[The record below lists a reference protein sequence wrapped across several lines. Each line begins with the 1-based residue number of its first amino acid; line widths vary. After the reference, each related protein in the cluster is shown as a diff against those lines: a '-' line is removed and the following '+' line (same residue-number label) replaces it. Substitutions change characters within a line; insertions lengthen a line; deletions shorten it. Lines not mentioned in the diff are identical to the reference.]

1 MRTTLFP
8 LTAGLALS
16 IAACALASAALA
28 DEDRS
33 PVAAQPPAQAD
44 RAPREAES
52 RSTPVSTP
60 AGPVSPATEAIEI
73 LTAPLDMPIGDQ
85 PQRRFP
91 RYG

>member
-1 MRTTLFP
+1 MKTTLLP

-28 DEDRS
+28 GEERPPT
-33 PVAAQPPAQAD
+33 PVQPSSQAD

-52 RSTPVSTP
+52 QSTPVSTP